1 MIRMVYNFKL
11 ADIGEGIVEGEVSK
25 WYIKVG
31 DVVKENQP
39 LVEIITE
46 KVTVEL
52 PSPADGTIMKI
63 GPDAGKIVKVGEV
76 IVVIDDGKEEDNVRG
91 VSKEE
96 AKVDKKEV
104 IKEEIKSKKVIATPA
119 VKRLAKEMGIDIT
132 KVVATGEDGK
142 ITEKDVK
149 LYSKLEVQSNEERI
163 AFRGTRKTIAERLAK
178 SSDRVVQAWIM
189 EEIDMTE
196 VTELKNRLKESS
208 SEDIKLT
215 YMPFFV
221 KAVIRS
227 LKSSPRINASLDEET
242 EDIVIKKDY
251 NIGIATDTEQG
262 LIVPVIKKAQD
273 KNIKEIAKEIEKLSI
288 EAKSGKLGLEDTQGG
303 TFTITNIGA
312 IGGISSIPIVNYPEV
327 AILAINKIM
336 KKVVHWEGNI
346 VTRDRVYLS
355 LSFDHRVLDG
365 ADVAR
370 FLNSIRKCLEDPES
384 LMKDEQS

>member
-1 MIRMVYNFKL
+1 MVYNFKL
-11 ADIGEGIVEGEVSK
+11 ADIGEGIVEGEVSR
-25 WYIKVG
+25 WYVKVG

-52 PSPADGTIMKI
+52 PSPADGTITKI

-76 IVVIDDGKEEDNVRG
+76 IVVIDDGKEDKGIEESSEDVIE
-91 VSKEE
+91 VE
-96 AKVDKKEV
+96 KKDIIIE
-104 IKEEIKSKKVIATPA
+104 KNKSNKIIATPA
-119 VKRLAKEMGIDIT
+119 VKRLAKEMGVDINR
-132 KVVATGEDGK
+132 VVGTEEEGR

-149 LYSKLEVQSNEERI
+149 SYSKLEVQSNEERI
-163 AFRGTRKTIAERLAK
+163 AFRGTRRTIAERLSK

-189 EEIDMTE
+189 EEIDMTN
-196 VTELKNRLKESS
+196 VTKLKNELKETST
-208 SEDIKLT
+208 EEIKLT

-227 LKSSPRINASLDEET
+227 LKSSPRINASLDEEK

-262 LIVPVIKKAQD
+262 LLVPVIKKAQD
-273 KNIKEIAKEIEKLSI
+273 KDIITIAKEIEELSR
-288 EAKSGKLGLEDTQGG
+288 EAKKGELELADTQGG

-336 KKVVHWEGNI
+336 KKVVLWEGEI
-346 VTRDRVYLS
+346 VARDRVYLS

-370 FLNSIRKCLEDPES
+370 FLNSIRKYIEEPES
-384 LMKDEQS
+384 LMKDEQT

>member
-1 MIRMVYNFKL
+1 MVYNFKL
-11 ADIGEGIVEGEVSK
+11 ADIGEGIVEGEVSR
-25 WYIKVG
+25 WYVKVG
-31 DVVKENQP
+31 DVVKESQP

-52 PSPADGTIMKI
+52 PSPADGTITKI
-63 GPDAGKIVKVGEV
+63 GPDTGKIVKVGEV
-76 IVVIDDGKEEDNVRG
+76 IVVIDDGKEDKNIEESSEDVIE
-91 VSKEE
+91 VEKEDITIE
-96 AKVDKKEV
+96 KN
-104 IKEEIKSKKVIATPA
+104 KSKKIIATPA
-119 VKRLAKEMGIDIT
+119 VKRLAREMGVDINR
-132 KVVATGEDGK
+132 VVGTEEEGR

-163 AFRGTRKTIAERLAK
+163 AFRGTRRTIAERLSK

-189 EEIDMTE
+189 EEIDMTN
-196 VTELKNRLKESS
+196 VTELKNKLKETST
-208 SEDIKLT
+208 EDIKLT

-227 LKSSPRINASLDEET
+227 LKSSPRINASLDEEK

-262 LIVPVIKKAQD
+262 LLVPVIKKAQD
-273 KNIKEIAKEIEKLSI
+273 KDITTIAKEIEELSR
-288 EAKSGKLGLEDTQGG
+288 EAKKGELEIEDTQGG

-336 KKVVHWEGNI
+336 KKVVLWEGEI
-346 VTRDRVYLS
+346 VARDRVYLS

-370 FLNSIRKCLEDPES
+370 FLNSIRKCLEEPES
-384 LMKDEQS
+384 LMKDEQT

>member
-1 MIRMVYNFKL
+1 MVYNFKL
-11 ADIGEGIVEGEVSK
+11 ADIGEGIVEGEVSR
-25 WYIKVG
+25 WYVKVG

-52 PSPADGTIMKI
+52 PSPADGTITKI

-76 IVVIDDGKEEDNVRG
+76 IVVIDDGKEDKDIEESSKDVIEVEKEDIIIEKN
-91 VSKEE
+91 
-96 AKVDKKEV
+96 
-104 IKEEIKSKKVIATPA
+104 KSKKIIATPA
-119 VKRLAKEMGIDIT
+119 VKRLAREMGVDINR
-132 KVVATGEDGK
+132 VVGTEEEGR

-163 AFRGTRKTIAERLAK
+163 AFRGTRRTIAERLSK

-189 EEIDMTE
+189 EEIDMTN
-196 VTELKNRLKESS
+196 VTELKNKLKETST
-208 SEDIKLT
+208 EDIKLT

-227 LKSSPRINASLDEET
+227 LKSSPRINASLDEEK

-262 LIVPVIKKAQD
+262 LLVPVIKKAQD
-273 KNIKEIAKEIEKLSI
+273 KDITTIAKEIEELSR
-288 EAKSGKLGLEDTQGG
+288 EAKKGELEIEDTQGG

-336 KKVVHWEGNI
+336 KKVVLWEGEI
-346 VTRDRVYLS
+346 VARDRVYLS

-370 FLNSIRKCLEDPES
+370 FLNSIRKCLEEPES
-384 LMKDEQS
+384 LMKDEQT

>member
-1 MIRMVYNFKL
+1 MVYNFKL

-25 WYIKVG
+25 WYVKVG
-31 DVVKENQP
+31 EVVKENQP

-52 PSPADGTIMKI
+52 PSPADGTIIKI
-63 GPDAGKIVKVGEV
+63 GPEAGKIAKVGEV
-76 IVVIDDGKEEDNVRG
+76 IVVIDDGKEDDNVKEG
-91 VSKEE
+91 SKEE
-96 AKVDKKEV
+96 IKVDKKEV

-132 KVVATGEDGK
+132 KVVATGEEGR

-189 EEIDMTE
+189 EEIDMTK
-196 VTELKNRLKESS
+196 VTELKNKLKESS

-273 KNIKEIAKEIEKLSI
+273 KDIKKIAKEIEELSI

-346 VTRDRVYLS
+346 VARDRVYLS

>member
-1 MIRMVYNFKL
+1 MVYNFKL

-25 WYIKVG
+25 WHVKVG
-31 DVVKENQP
+31 DIVKENQP

-52 PSPADGTIMKI
+52 PSPAKGVITKI
-63 GPDAGKIVKVGEV
+63 GPDVGMIVKVGETVV
-76 IVVIDDGKEEDNVRG
+76 IIDDGKEENNEIIEETQQTEEKQKDKLVKL
-91 VSKEE
+91 KE
-96 AKVDKKEV
+96 KQQ
-104 IKEEIKSKKVIATPA
+104 IRRIIATPA
-119 VKRLAKEMGIDIT
+119 VKRLAKEMGIDINQVKGT
-132 KVVATGEDGK
+132 EEDGR

-149 LYSKLEVQSNEERI
+149 LHSKLNVQSNEERI
-163 AFRGTRKTIAERLAK
+163 AFRGTRKTIAERLSKA
-178 SSDRVVQAWIM
+178 SDRVVQAWIM
-189 EEIDMTE
+189 EEIDMTK
-196 VTELKNRLKESS
+196 VTELKNKLKESNS
-208 SEDIKLT
+208 NDIKLT

-221 KAVIRS
+221 KAVIKS
-227 LKSSPRINASLDEET
+227 LESNKRINASLDEET

-262 LIVPVIKKAQD
+262 LIVPVIKKAQN
-273 KNIKEIAKEIEKLSI
+273 KSISEIAKEIEKLSK
-288 EAKSGKLGLEDTQGG
+288 EAKSGKLEIEDTKGG

-336 KKVVHWEGNI
+336 KKVVLWEGEI
-346 VTRDRVYLS
+346 VARDRVYLS

-370 FLNSIRKCLEDPES
+370 FLNSIRKCLEEPES
-384 LMKDEQS
+384 LMKDEQT

>member
-1 MIRMVYNFKL
+1 MIKMVYNFKL
-11 ADIGEGIVEGEVSK
+11 ADIGEGIVEGEVNK
-25 WYIKVG
+25 WYVKVG
-31 DVVKENQP
+31 DIVKENQP

-63 GPDAGKIVKVGEV
+63 GPEAGKIAKVGEV
-76 IVVIDDGKEEDNVRG
+76 IVVIDDGKEDDNVKDG
-91 VSKEE
+91 AKEDT
-96 AKVDKKEV
+96 KVDKKEV
-104 IKEEIKSKKVIATPA
+104 IKEEIKSRKVIATPA

-132 KVVATGEDGK
+132 KVVATGEDGR

-149 LYSKLEVQSNEERI
+149 VYSKLEVQSNEERI

-189 EEIDMTE
+189 EEIDMTK

-273 KNIKEIAKEIEKLSI
+273 KNIKEIAKEIEELSI

-346 VTRDRVYLS
+346 VARDRVYLS

>member
-1 MIRMVYNFKL
+1 MVYNFKL
-11 ADIGEGIVEGEVSK
+11 ADIGEGIVEGEVNK
-25 WYIKVG
+25 WYVKVG
-31 DVVKENQP
+31 DIVKENQP

-52 PSPADGTIMKI
+52 PSPANGTIMKI
-63 GPDAGKIVKVGEV
+63 GPEAGKIAKVGEV
-76 IVVIDDGKEEDNVRG
+76 IVVIDDGKEDDNVKDG
-91 VSKEE
+91 AKEDT
-96 AKVDKKEV
+96 KVDKKEV
-104 IKEEIKSKKVIATPA
+104 IKEEIKSRKVIATPA

-132 KVVATGEDGK
+132 KVVATGEDGR

-149 LYSKLEVQSNEERI
+149 VYSKLEVQSNEERI

-189 EEIDMTE
+189 EEIDMTK

-273 KNIKEIAKEIEKLSI
+273 KNIKEIAKEIEELSI

-346 VTRDRVYLS
+346 VARDRVYLS

>member
-1 MIRMVYNFKL
+1 MVYNFKL

-25 WYIKVG
+25 WYVKVG
-31 DVVKENQP
+31 DIVKENQP

-63 GPDAGKIVKVGEV
+63 GPEAGKIVKVGEV
-76 IVVIDDGKEEDNVRG
+76 IVVIDDGKEEDDTIEDSNDNVSE
-91 VSKEE
+91 VNSK
-96 AKVDKKEV
+96 DI
-104 IKEEIKSKKVIATPA
+104 IKEIKNKKIIATPA
-119 VKRLAKEMGIDIT
+119 VKRVAKEMGIDIN
-132 KVVATGEDGK
+132 KVVGTGEDGR

-178 SSDRVVQAWIM
+178 ASNRVVQAWIM
-189 EEIDMTE
+189 EEIDMTR
-196 VTELKNRLKESS
+196 VTELKDKLKKSS
-208 SEDIKLT
+208 TEDIKLT

-227 LKSSPRINASLDEET
+227 LKSNPRINASLDEES
-242 EDIVIKKDY
+242 EAIVIKKDY

-262 LIVPVIKKAQD
+262 LVVPVIKKAQD
-273 KNIKEIAKEIEKLSI
+273 KDITEIAKEIEELSL
-288 EAKSGKLGLEDTQGG
+288 EAKSGKLNLEDTQGG

-312 IGGISSIPIVNYPEV
+312 IGGISSIPIVNYPEA

-336 KKVVHWEGNI
+336 KKVVLWEGEI
-346 VTRDRVYLS
+346 VARDRVYLS
-355 LSFDHRVLDG
+355 LSFDHRLLDG

>member
-1 MIRMVYNFKL
+1 MVYNFKL
-11 ADIGEGIVEGEVSK
+11 ADIGEGIVEGEVSR
-25 WYIKVG
+25 WYVKVG

-52 PSPADGTIMKI
+52 PSPADGTITKI

-76 IVVIDDGKEEDNVRG
+76 IVVIDDGKEDKGIEESSEDVIE
-91 VSKEE
+91 V
-96 AKVDKKEV
+96 KKKDIIIE
-104 IKEEIKSKKVIATPA
+104 KNKSNKIIAIPA
-119 VKRLAKEMGIDIT
+119 VKRLAKEMGVDINR
-132 KVVATGEDGK
+132 VVGTEEEGR

-149 LYSKLEVQSNEERI
+149 SYSKLEVQSNEERI
-163 AFRGTRKTIAERLAK
+163 AFRGTRRTIAERLSK

-189 EEIDMTE
+189 EEIDMTN
-196 VTELKNRLKESS
+196 VTKLKNELKETST
-208 SEDIKLT
+208 EEIKLT

-227 LKSSPRINASLDEET
+227 LKSSPRINASLDEEK

-262 LIVPVIKKAQD
+262 LLVPVIKKAQD
-273 KNIKEIAKEIEKLSI
+273 KDIITIAKEIEELSR
-288 EAKSGKLGLEDTQGG
+288 EAKKGELELADTQGG

-336 KKVVHWEGNI
+336 KKVVLWEGEI
-346 VTRDRVYLS
+346 VARDRVYLS

-370 FLNSIRKCLEDPES
+370 FLNSIRKYIEEPES
-384 LMKDEQS
+384 LMKDEQT

>member
-1 MIRMVYNFKL
+1 VIKMVYNFKL
-11 ADIGEGIVEGEVSK
+11 ADIGEGIVEGEVSR
-25 WYIKVG
+25 WYVKVG

-52 PSPADGTIMKI
+52 PSPADGTITKI

-76 IVVIDDGKEEDNVRG
+76 IVVIDDGKEDKSIEESSEDVIE
-91 VSKEE
+91 VE
-96 AKVDKKEV
+96 KKDIIIE
-104 IKEEIKSKKVIATPA
+104 KNKSNKIIATPA
-119 VKRLAKEMGIDIT
+119 VKRLAKEMGVDINRVVGT
-132 KVVATGEDGK
+132 KEEGR

-163 AFRGTRKTIAERLAK
+163 AFRGTRRTIAERLSK

-189 EEIDMTE
+189 EEIDMTN
-196 VTELKNRLKESS
+196 VTKLKNELKETYT
-208 SEDIKLT
+208 EEIKLT

-227 LKSSPRINASLDEET
+227 LKSSPRINASLDEEK

-262 LIVPVIKKAQD
+262 LLVPVIKKAQD
-273 KNIKEIAKEIEKLSI
+273 KDIITIAKEIEELSR
-288 EAKSGKLGLEDTQGG
+288 EAKKGELELADTQGG

-336 KKVVHWEGNI
+336 KKVVLWEGEI
-346 VTRDRVYLS
+346 VARDRVYLS

-370 FLNSIRKCLEDPES
+370 FLNSIRKYIEEPES
-384 LMKDEQS
+384 LMKDEQT

>member
-1 MIRMVYNFKL
+1 MVYNFKL
-11 ADIGEGIVEGEVSK
+11 ADIGEGIVEGEVSR
-25 WYIKVG
+25 WYVKVG

-52 PSPADGTIMKI
+52 PSPADGTITKI

-76 IVVIDDGKEEDNVRG
+76 IVVIDDGKEDKSIEESSENVIE
-91 VSKEE
+91 VE
-96 AKVDKKEV
+96 KKDIIIE
-104 IKEEIKSKKVIATPA
+104 KNKSNKIIATPA
-119 VKRLAKEMGIDIT
+119 VKRLAKEMGVDINR
-132 KVVATGEDGK
+132 VVGTEEEGR

-163 AFRGTRKTIAERLAK
+163 AFRGTRRTIAERLSK

-189 EEIDMTE
+189 EEIDMTN
-196 VTELKNRLKESS
+196 VTKLKNELKETST
-208 SEDIKLT
+208 EEIKLT

-227 LKSSPRINASLDEET
+227 LKSSPRINASLDEEK

-262 LIVPVIKKAQD
+262 LLVPLIKKDQD
-273 KNIKEIAKEIEKLSI
+273 KDIITIAKEIEELSR
-288 EAKSGKLGLEDTQGG
+288 EAKKGELELADTQGG

-336 KKVVHWEGNI
+336 KKVVLWEGEI
-346 VTRDRVYLS
+346 VARDRVYLS

-370 FLNSIRKCLEDPES
+370 FLNSIKKYIEEPES
-384 LMKDEQS
+384 LMKDEQT

>member
-1 MIRMVYNFKL
+1 MVYNFKL

-25 WYIKVG
+25 WYVKVG
-31 DVVKENQP
+31 EVVKENQP

-52 PSPADGTIMKI
+52 PSPADGTIIKI
-63 GPDAGKIVKVGEV
+63 GPEAGKIAKVGEV
-76 IVVIDDGKEEDNVRG
+76 IVVIDDGKEDDNVKEG
-91 VSKEE
+91 SKEE
-96 AKVDKKEV
+96 IKVDKKEV

-132 KVVATGEDGK
+132 KVVATGEEGR

-189 EEIDMTE
+189 EEIDMTK
-196 VTELKNRLKESS
+196 VTELKNKLKESS

-262 LIVPVIKKAQD
+262 LVVPVIKKAQD
-273 KNIKEIAKEIEKLSI
+273 KDIKEIAKEIEELSI
-288 EAKSGKLGLEDTQGG
+288 QAKSGKLGLEDTQGG

-346 VTRDRVYLS
+346 VARDRVYLS

>member
-1 MIRMVYNFKL
+1 MVYNFKL

-25 WYIKVG
+25 WHVKVG
-31 DVVKENQP
+31 DIVKENQP

-52 PSPADGTIMKI
+52 PSPAKGVITKI
-63 GPDAGKIVKVGEV
+63 GPDVGMIVKVGETIV
-76 IVVIDDGKEEDNVRG
+76 IIDDGKEENNEIIEETQQPEEKQKDKLVKL
-91 VSKEE
+91 KE
-96 AKVDKKEV
+96 KQQ
-104 IKEEIKSKKVIATPA
+104 IRRIIATPA
-119 VKRLAKEMGIDIT
+119 VKRLAKEMGIDINQVKGT
-132 KVVATGEDGK
+132 EEDGR

-149 LYSKLEVQSNEERI
+149 LHSKLNVQSNEERI
-163 AFRGTRKTIAERLAK
+163 AFRGTRRTIADRLSKA
-178 SSDRVVQAWIM
+178 SDRVVQAWIM
-189 EEIDMTE
+189 EEIDMTK
-196 VTELKNRLKESS
+196 VTELKNKLKESNS
-208 SEDIKLT
+208 NDIKLT

-221 KAVIRS
+221 KAVIKS
-227 LKSSPRINASLDEET
+227 LESNKRINASLDEET

-273 KNIKEIAKEIEKLSI
+273 KSISEIAKEIERLSK
-288 EAKSGKLGLEDTQGG
+288 EAKSGKLEIENTKGG

-336 KKVVHWEGNI
+336 KKVVSWEDKI
-346 VTRDRVYLS
+346 VVRDRVYLS

-370 FLNSIRKCLEDPES
+370 FLNSIRKYLEEPES
-384 LMKDEQS
+384 LIKE

>member
-1 MIRMVYNFKL
+1 MVYNFKL

-273 KNIKEIAKEIEKLSI
+273 KDIKEIAKEIEELSI

-336 KKVVHWEGNI
+336 KKVVHWEGKI
-346 VTRDRVYLS
+346 VVRDRVYLS

-370 FLNSIRKCLEDPES
+370 FLNSIRKCLENPES

>member
-1 MIRMVYNFKL
+1 MVYNFKL

-25 WYIKVG
+25 WYVKVG

-52 PSPADGTIMKI
+52 PSPADGTITKI

-76 IVVIDDGKEEDNVRG
+76 IVVIDDGKEDKGIEENSEDVIE
-91 VSKEE
+91 VE
-96 AKVDKKEV
+96 KKDIIIE
-104 IKEEIKSKKVIATPA
+104 KNKSNKIIATPA
-119 VKRLAKEMGIDIT
+119 VKRLAKEMGVDINR
-132 KVVATGEDGK
+132 VVGTEEEGR

-163 AFRGTRKTIAERLAK
+163 AFRGTRRTIAERLSE
-178 SSDRVVQAWIM
+178 SSNRVVQAWIM
-189 EEIDMTE
+189 EEIDMTN
-196 VTELKNRLKESS
+196 VTELKNKLKETS
-208 SEDIKLT
+208 SEEIKLT

-227 LKSSPRINASLDEET
+227 LKSSPRINASLDEEK

-251 NIGIATDTEQG
+251 NIGIATDTKQG
-262 LIVPVIKKAQD
+262 LLVPVIKKAQD
-273 KNIKEIAKEIEKLSI
+273 KDITTIAKEIEELSR
-288 EAKSGKLGLEDTQGG
+288 EAKTGELELADTQGG

-336 KKVVHWEGNI
+336 KKVVLWEGEI
-346 VTRDRVYLS
+346 VARDRVYLS

-370 FLNSIRKCLEDPES
+370 FLNSIRKCLEEPES
-384 LMKDEQS
+384 LMKDEQT

>member
-1 MIRMVYNFKL
+1 VIKMVYNFKL
-11 ADIGEGIVEGEVSK
+11 ADIGEGIVEGEVSR
-25 WYIKVG
+25 WYVKVG

-52 PSPADGTIMKI
+52 PSPADGTITKI

-76 IVVIDDGKEEDNVRG
+76 IVVIDDGKEDKGIEESSEDVIE
-91 VSKEE
+91 VE
-96 AKVDKKEV
+96 KKDIIIE
-104 IKEEIKSKKVIATPA
+104 KNKSNKIIATPA
-119 VKRLAKEMGIDIT
+119 VKRLAKEMGVDINR
-132 KVVATGEDGK
+132 VVGTEEEGR

-163 AFRGTRKTIAERLAK
+163 AFRGTRRTIAERLSK

-189 EEIDMTE
+189 EEIDMTN
-196 VTELKNRLKESS
+196 VTKLKNELKETST
-208 SEDIKLT
+208 EEIKLT

-227 LKSSPRINASLDEET
+227 LKSSPRINASLDEEK

-262 LIVPVIKKAQD
+262 LLVPVIKKAQD
-273 KNIKEIAKEIEKLSI
+273 KDIITIAKEIEELSR
-288 EAKSGKLGLEDTQGG
+288 EAKKGELELADTQGG

-336 KKVVHWEGNI
+336 KKVVLWEGEI
-346 VTRDRVYLS
+346 VARDRVYLS

-370 FLNSIRKCLEDPES
+370 FLNSIRKYIEEPES
-384 LMKDEQS
+384 LMKDEQT

>member
-1 MIRMVYNFKL
+1 MVYNFKL
-11 ADIGEGIVEGEVSK
+11 VDIGEGIVEGEVSK
-25 WYIKVG
+25 WYVKVG
-31 DVVKENQP
+31 DIVKENQP

-52 PSPADGTIMKI
+52 PSPADGTITKI

-76 IVVIDDGKEEDNVRG
+76 IVVIDDGKEDKGIEESSEDVIE
-91 VSKEE
+91 V
-96 AKVDKKEV
+96 KKKDIIIE
-104 IKEEIKSKKVIATPA
+104 KNKSNKIIATPA
-119 VKRLAKEMGIDIT
+119 VKRLAREMGVDINR
-132 KVVATGEDGK
+132 VVGTEEEGR

-163 AFRGTRKTIAERLAK
+163 AFRGTRKTIAERLSK

-189 EEIDMTE
+189 EEIDMTN
-196 VTELKNRLKESS
+196 VTELKNKLKETST
-208 SEDIKLT
+208 EEIKLT

-227 LKSSPRINASLDEET
+227 LKSSPRINASLDEEK

-262 LIVPVIKKAQD
+262 LLVPVIKKAQD
-273 KNIKEIAKEIEKLSI
+273 KDIITIAKEIDKLSR
-288 EAKSGKLGLEDTQGG
+288 EAKKGELELADTLGG

-336 KKVVHWEGNI
+336 KKVVLWEGEI
-346 VTRDRVYLS
+346 VARDRVYLS

-370 FLNSIRKCLEDPES
+370 FLNSIRKCLEEPES
-384 LMKDEQS
+384 LMKDEQT

>member
-1 MIRMVYNFKL
+1 M
-11 ADIGEGIVEGEVSK
+11 
-25 WYIKVG
+25 
-31 DVVKENQP
+31 
-39 LVEIITE
+39 
-46 KVTVEL
+46 
-52 PSPADGTIMKI
+52 
-63 GPDAGKIVKVGEV
+63 
-76 IVVIDDGKEEDNVRG
+76 
-91 VSKEE
+91 
-96 AKVDKKEV
+96 
-104 IKEEIKSKKVIATPA
+104 
-119 VKRLAKEMGIDIT
+119 T
-132 KVVATGEDGK
+132 K
-142 ITEKDVK
+142 
-149 LYSKLEVQSNEERI
+149 
-163 AFRGTRKTIAERLAK
+163 
-178 SSDRVVQAWIM
+178 
-189 EEIDMTE
+189 

-273 KNIKEIAKEIEKLSI
+273 KNIKEIAKEIEELSI

-370 FLNSIRKCLEDPES
+370 FLNSIRKCLEEPES

>member
-1 MIRMVYNFKL
+1 MVYNFKL

-25 WYIKVG
+25 WHVKVG
-31 DVVKENQP
+31 DIVKENQP

-52 PSPADGTIMKI
+52 PSPAKGVITKI
-63 GPDAGKIVKVGEV
+63 GPDVGMIVKVGETIV
-76 IVVIDDGKEEDNVRG
+76 IIDDGKEENNEIIEETQQTEEKQKDKLVKL
-91 VSKEE
+91 KE
-96 AKVDKKEV
+96 KQQ
-104 IKEEIKSKKVIATPA
+104 IRRIIATPA
-119 VKRLAKEMGIDIT
+119 VKRLAKEMGIDINQVKGT
-132 KVVATGEDGK
+132 EEDGR

-149 LYSKLEVQSNEERI
+149 LHSKLNVQSNEERI
-163 AFRGTRKTIAERLAK
+163 AFRGTRKTIAERLSKA
-178 SSDRVVQAWIM
+178 SDRVVQAWIM
-189 EEIDMTE
+189 EEIDMTK
-196 VTELKNRLKESS
+196 VTELKNKLKESNS
-208 SEDIKLT
+208 NDIKLT

-221 KAVIRS
+221 KAVIKS
-227 LKSSPRINASLDEET
+227 LESNKRINASLDEET

-262 LIVPVIKKAQD
+262 LIVPVIKKAQN
-273 KNIKEIAKEIEKLSI
+273 KSISEIAKEIEKLSK
-288 EAKSGKLGLEDTQGG
+288 EAKSGKLEIENTKGG

-336 KKVVHWEGNI
+336 KKVVSWEDKI
-346 VTRDRVYLS
+346 VVRDRVYLS

-370 FLNSIRKCLEDPES
+370 FLNSIRKYLEEPES
-384 LMKDEQS
+384 LIKE

>member
-1 MIRMVYNFKL
+1 MVYNFKL

-25 WYIKVG
+25 WYVKVG

-63 GPDAGKIVKVGEV
+63 GPEAGKIAKVGEV
-76 IVVIDDGKEEDNVRG
+76 IVVIDDGKEDDNVKDG
-91 VSKEE
+91 SKEDT
-96 AKVDKKEV
+96 KVDKKEV
-104 IKEEIKSKKVIATPA
+104 IKEEIKSRKVIATPA

-132 KVVATGEDGK
+132 KVVATGEDGR

-149 LYSKLEVQSNEERI
+149 VYSKLEVQSNEERI

-189 EEIDMTE
+189 EEIDMTK

-346 VTRDRVYLS
+346 VARDRVYLS

>member
-1 MIRMVYNFKL
+1 MVYNFKL
-11 ADIGEGIVEGEVSK
+11 ADIGEGIVEGEVSR
-25 WYIKVG
+25 WYVKVG

-52 PSPADGTIMKI
+52 PSPADGTITKI

-76 IVVIDDGKEEDNVRG
+76 IVVIDDGKEDKSIEESSENVIE
-91 VSKEE
+91 VE
-96 AKVDKKEV
+96 KKDIIIE
-104 IKEEIKSKKVIATPA
+104 KNKSNKIIATLA
-119 VKRLAKEMGIDIT
+119 VKRLAKEMGVDINR
-132 KVVATGEDGK
+132 VVGTEEEGR

-163 AFRGTRKTIAERLAK
+163 AFRGTRRTIAERLSK

-189 EEIDMTE
+189 EEIDMTN
-196 VTELKNRLKESS
+196 VTKLKNELKETST
-208 SEDIKLT
+208 EEIKLT

-227 LKSSPRINASLDEET
+227 LKSSPRINASLDEEK

-262 LIVPVIKKAQD
+262 LLVPVIKKAQD
-273 KNIKEIAKEIEKLSI
+273 KDIITIAKEIEELSR
-288 EAKSGKLGLEDTQGG
+288 EAKKGELELADTQGG

-336 KKVVHWEGNI
+336 KKVVLWEGEI
-346 VTRDRVYLS
+346 VARDRVYLS

-370 FLNSIRKCLEDPES
+370 FLNSIKKYIEEPES
-384 LMKDEQS
+384 LMKDEQT

>member
-1 MIRMVYNFKL
+1 MIKMVYNFKL

-25 WYIKVG
+25 WYVKVG

-63 GPDAGKIVKVGEV
+63 GPEAGKIAKVGEV
-76 IVVIDDGKEEDNVRG
+76 IVVIDDGKEDDNVKDG
-91 VSKEE
+91 AKEE
-96 AKVDKKEV
+96 TRVDKKEI
-104 IKEEIKSKKVIATPA
+104 IKEEIKSRKVIATPA

-132 KVVATGEDGK
+132 KVVATGEDGR

-149 LYSKLEVQSNEERI
+149 VYSKLEVQSNEERI

-189 EEIDMTE
+189 EEIDMTK

>member
-1 MIRMVYNFKL
+1 MIKMVYNFKL
-11 ADIGEGIVEGEVSK
+11 ADIGEGIVEGEVSR
-25 WYIKVG
+25 WYVKVG

-52 PSPADGTIMKI
+52 PSPADGTITKI

-76 IVVIDDGKEEDNVRG
+76 IVVIDDGKEDKDIEESSKDVIEVEKEDIIIEKN
-91 VSKEE
+91 
-96 AKVDKKEV
+96 
-104 IKEEIKSKKVIATPA
+104 KSKKIIATPA
-119 VKRLAKEMGIDIT
+119 VKRLAREMGVDIN
-132 KVVATGEDGK
+132 KVVGTEEEGR

-163 AFRGTRKTIAERLAK
+163 AFRGTRRTIAERLSK

-189 EEIDMTE
+189 EEIDMTN
-196 VTELKNRLKESS
+196 VTELKNKLKETST
-208 SEDIKLT
+208 EDIKLT

-227 LKSSPRINASLDEET
+227 LKSSPRINASLDEEK

-262 LIVPVIKKAQD
+262 LLVPVIKRAQD
-273 KNIKEIAKEIEKLSI
+273 KDITTIAKEIEKLSR
-288 EAKSGKLGLEDTQGG
+288 EAKEGELELEDTQGG

-336 KKVVHWEGNI
+336 KKVVLWEGEI
-346 VTRDRVYLS
+346 VARDRVYLS

-370 FLNSIRKCLEDPES
+370 FLNSIRKCLEEPES
-384 LMKDEQS
+384 LMKDEQT

>member
-1 MIRMVYNFKL
+1 MVYNFKL
-11 ADIGEGIVEGEVSK
+11 ADIGEGIAEGEVSK

-76 IVVIDDGKEEDNVRG
+76 IVVIDDGKEEDDVRG

-196 VTELKNRLKESS
+196 VTELKNKLKESS
-208 SEDIKLT
+208 SDDIKLT

-273 KNIKEIAKEIEKLSI
+273 KDIKEIAKEIEELSI

-336 KKVVHWEGNI
+336 KKVVHWEGKI
-346 VTRDRVYLS
+346 VVRDRVYLS

-370 FLNSIRKCLEDPES
+370 FLNSIRKCLENPES

>member
-1 MIRMVYNFKL
+1 MVYNFKL
-11 ADIGEGIVEGEVSK
+11 ADIGEGIAEGEVSK

-76 IVVIDDGKEEDNVRG
+76 IVVIDDGKEEDDVRG

-273 KNIKEIAKEIEKLSI
+273 KDIKKIAKEIEELSI

-336 KKVVHWEGNI
+336 KKVVHWEGKI
-346 VTRDRVYLS
+346 VARDRVYLS

-370 FLNSIRKCLEDPES
+370 FLNSIRKCLENPES

>member
-1 MIRMVYNFKL
+1 MVYNFKL
-11 ADIGEGIVEGEVSK
+11 ADIGEGIVEGEVNK
-25 WYIKVG
+25 WYVKVG
-31 DVVKENQP
+31 DIVKENQP

-63 GPDAGKIVKVGEV
+63 GPEAGKIAKVGEV
-76 IVVIDDGKEEDNVRG
+76 IVVIDDGKEDDDVKNG
-91 VSKEE
+91 AKEE
-96 AKVDKKEV
+96 AKVDKKEI
-104 IKEEIKSKKVIATPA
+104 IKEEIKSRKVIATPA

-132 KVVATGEDGK
+132 KVVATGEDGR

-149 LYSKLEVQSNEERI
+149 VYSKLEVQSNEERI

-189 EEIDMTE
+189 EEIDMTK

-346 VTRDRVYLS
+346 VARDRVYLS

>member
-1 MIRMVYNFKL
+1 MVYNFKL

-25 WYIKVG
+25 WYVKVG
-31 DVVKENQP
+31 DIVKENQP

-63 GPDAGKIVKVGEV
+63 GPEAGKIAKVGEV
-76 IVVIDDGKEEDNVRG
+76 IVVIDDGKEDDNVKDG
-91 VSKEE
+91 AKEE
-96 AKVDKKEV
+96 TRVDKKEI
-104 IKEEIKSKKVIATPA
+104 IKEEIKSRKVIATPA

-132 KVVATGEDGK
+132 KVVATGEDGR

-149 LYSKLEVQSNEERI
+149 VYSKLEVQSNEERI

-189 EEIDMTE
+189 EEIDMTK

-346 VTRDRVYLS
+346 VARDRVYLS

>member
-1 MIRMVYNFKL
+1 MVYNFKL

-76 IVVIDDGKEEDNVRG
+76 IVVIDDGKEEDDVRG

-163 AFRGTRKTIAERLAK
+163 A
-178 SSDRVVQAWIM
+178 
-189 EEIDMTE
+189 
-196 VTELKNRLKESS
+196 
-208 SEDIKLT
+208 
-215 YMPFFV
+215 
-221 KAVIRS
+221 
-227 LKSSPRINASLDEET
+227 
-242 EDIVIKKDY
+242 
-251 NIGIATDTEQG
+251 
-262 LIVPVIKKAQD
+262 
-273 KNIKEIAKEIEKLSI
+273 
-288 EAKSGKLGLEDTQGG
+288 
-303 TFTITNIGA
+303 
-312 IGGISSIPIVNYPEV
+312 
-327 AILAINKIM
+327 
-336 KKVVHWEGNI
+336 
-346 VTRDRVYLS
+346 
-355 LSFDHRVLDG
+355 
-365 ADVAR
+365 
-370 FLNSIRKCLEDPES
+370 
-384 LMKDEQS
+384 

>member
-1 MIRMVYNFKL
+1 MVYNFKL

-25 WYIKVG
+25 WYVKVG

-52 PSPADGTIMKI
+52 PSPADGTITKI

-76 IVVIDDGKEEDNVRG
+76 IVVIDDGKEGKGIEESSEDVIE
-91 VSKEE
+91 VE
-96 AKVDKKEV
+96 KKEI
-104 IKEEIKSKKVIATPA
+104 IKEKNKSNKIIATPA
-119 VKRLAKEMGIDIT
+119 VKRLAKEMGVDINR
-132 KVVATGEDGK
+132 VVGTEENGR

-163 AFRGTRKTIAERLAK
+163 AFRGTRRTIAERLSE
-178 SSDRVVQAWIM
+178 SSNRVVQAWIM
-189 EEIDMTE
+189 EEIDMTN
-196 VTELKNRLKESS
+196 VTELKNKLKETS
-208 SEDIKLT
+208 SEEIKLT

-227 LKSSPRINASLDEET
+227 LKSSPRINASLDEEK

-251 NIGIATDTEQG
+251 NIGIATDTKQG
-262 LIVPVIKKAQD
+262 LLVPVIKKAQGKD
-273 KNIKEIAKEIEKLSI
+273 IITIAKEIEELSR
-288 EAKSGKLGLEDTQGG
+288 EAKKGELELADTQGG

-336 KKVVHWEGNI
+336 KKVVLWEGEI
-346 VTRDRVYLS
+346 VARDRVYLS

-370 FLNSIRKCLEDPES
+370 FLNSIRKCLEEPES
-384 LMKDEQS
+384 LMKDEKT